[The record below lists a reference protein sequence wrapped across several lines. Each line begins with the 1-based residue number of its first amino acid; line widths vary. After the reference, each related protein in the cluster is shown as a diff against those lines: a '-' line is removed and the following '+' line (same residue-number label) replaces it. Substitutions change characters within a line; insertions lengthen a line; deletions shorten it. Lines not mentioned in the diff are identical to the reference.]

1 MNFSFSP
8 GTLGRLVLKAG
19 PHVVAGLSRRAAA
32 AFTRAEGEM
41 ETKRGRVLRDTNIGP
56 GLVTVE
62 GRQYSFTLEDMW
74 VSEVP
79 PRLGMVVAVTFDG
92 DGAPG
97 SLQAVPEEEIAREQA
112 QRARTDALKQGAPV
126 PVDPGFRLGQL
137 AVLAET
143 LLLISF
149 FLLPNLR
156 IGNRVTSQLL
166 NGWDAIGLEPTTAA
180 TNNHGVL
187 SLLALGLFAP
197 LAVPLVRRAWS
208 RWLYAAP
215 FGFACVAAISLSLE
229 IANTGR
235 AASQVA
241 GSLFGDRTDGQFAN
255 QVAGMFS
262 PGIGAFLVFICSLYL
277 LSQTFRSS
285 RGT

>member
-1 MNFSFSP
+1 
-8 GTLGRLVLKAG
+8 
-19 PHVVAGLSRRAAA
+19 
-32 AFTRAEGEM
+32 M
-41 ETKRGRVLRDTNIGP
+41 ETKRGRVLRDTRIGP

-79 PRLGMVVAVTFDG
+79 PRLGMVVAVTFNG

-97 SLQAVPEEEIAREQA
+97 WVQAVPEEEIAREQA
-112 QRARTDALKQGAPV
+112 QRARVEGRRQGAAV
-126 PVDPGFRLGQL
+126 PVDMAFRFGQL
-137 AVLAET
+137 AVLAEA

-156 IGNRVTSQLL
+156 MGGRVTSQLL
-166 NGWDAIGLEPTTAA
+166 NGWDAIGFDPATAA
-180 TNNHGVL
+180 TNSHGFL

-197 LAVPLVRRAWS
+197 LAVPLVRRAWA

-215 FGFACVAAISLSLE
+215 FGFACIAAISLCLE

-235 AASQVA
+235 AANQVA
-241 GSLFGDRTDGQFAN
+241 GDWFGERMAGQFAN
-255 QVAGMFS
+255 PLVGMFS

-277 LSQTFRSS
+277 LSRAFRSAES
-285 RGT
+285 P

>member
-1 MNFSFSP
+1 MSKQ
-8 GTLGRLVLKAG
+8 GAAG
-19 PHVVAGLSRRAAA
+19 FTGAG
-32 AFTRAEGEM
+32 GQM

-79 PRLGMVVAVTFDG
+79 PRPGMVVAVTFNG
-92 DGAPG
+92 DGAPS
-97 SLQAVPEEEIAREQA
+97 SLQAIPQDHVAGEQA
-112 QRARTDALKQGAPV
+112 QRARADARRQGAAV
-126 PVDPGFRLGQL
+126 PGEPGFRFGQL
-137 AVLAET
+137 AVLAEA

-156 IGNRVTSQLL
+156 VGNRVTSQLL
-166 NGWDAIGLEPTTAA
+166 NGWDAIGLDPATAA
-180 TNNHGVL
+180 TNNHGFL

-197 LAVPLVRRAWS
+197 LAVPLFRRVWS

-215 FGFACVAAISLSLE
+215 FGFACIAAVSLSLE
-229 IANTGR
+229 IANTSR

-241 GSLFGDRTDGQFAN
+241 GSLFGERTDGQFASPA
-255 QVAGMFS
+255 AGMFS
-262 PGIGAFLVFICSLYL
+262 PGIGAFLVLICSLYL
-277 LSQTFRSS
+277 LSRTFRSDGS
-285 RGT
+285 P